1 MKPLFPVLMLLS
13 LSSFA
18 NTPITF
24 KEANVA
30 LSYKELESEVFYNV
44 EDVKLK
50 DVKYIRSFDNRLYI
64 PSSKVSEILK
74 IKDLPIS
81 GEIDTVI
88 LKPLNGV
95 DGGGRIK
102 IPVEQMEQLEQSM
115 HNFRMTLGGEGGT

>member
-18 NTPITF
+18 NTPLTF

-50 DVKYIRSFDNRLYI
+50 DVKYIRSFDNRLYV
-64 PSSKVSEILK
+64 PSSKVSEALK

-102 IPVEQMEQLEQSM
+102 IPVEQMEQLEQAM

>member
-18 NTPITF
+18 NTPLTF

-44 EDVKLK
+44 EDVNLK
-50 DVKYIRSFDNRLYI
+50 DVKYIRSFDNRLYV
-64 PSSKVSEILK
+64 PSSKVSEALK

-95 DGGGRIK
+95 DGGGRVQ

-115 HNFRMTLGGEGGT
+115 NNFRMTLGGEGGT

>member
-18 NTPITF
+18 NTPLTF

-50 DVKYIRSFDNRLYI
+50 DVKYIRSFDNRLYV
-64 PSSKVSEILK
+64 PSSKVSEALK

-81 GEIDTVI
+81 SEIDTVI

-115 HNFRMTLGGEGGT
+115 HNCRMTLGGEGGT